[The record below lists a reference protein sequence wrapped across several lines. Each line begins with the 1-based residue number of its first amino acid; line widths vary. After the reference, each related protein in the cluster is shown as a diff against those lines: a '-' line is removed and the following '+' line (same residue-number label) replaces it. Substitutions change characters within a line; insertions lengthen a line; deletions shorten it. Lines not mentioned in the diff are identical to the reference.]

1 MTEQAEIARTVAS
14 DLLDIGAIRLR
25 PDEPFIWSSGWHSPI
40 YCDNRLSLSYPTIRT
55 RIRNYLAQ
63 AVKLAYP
70 KVEAIAGVATAGI
83 PQGALIADILD
94 LPFLYVRSK
103 PKGHGME
110 NMIEGKITPG
120 QKIVLVEDLV
130 STGGSSLKA
139 AEALQQSKFE
149 ILGMVAIFT
158 YGFDIATRNFQE
170 AKIPLICLSNYDM
183 MLQEAV
189 KRNMV
194 KEDQLSSLQQW
205 RKSPA
210 TWGVDQKG

>member
-1 MTEQAEIARTVAS
+1 
-14 DLLDIGAIRLR
+14 
-25 PDEPFIWSSGWHSPI
+25 
-40 YCDNRLSLSYPTIRT
+40 
-55 RIRNYLAQ
+55 
-63 AVKLAYP
+63 
-70 KVEAIAGVATAGI
+70 
-83 PQGALIADILD
+83 
-94 LPFLYVRSK
+94 
-103 PKGHGME
+103 ME